1 MQDIE
6 KNAPAGAQAPEHSA
20 VHEDGHA
27 HHHHTHA
34 DGSRH
39 AGGHHLLQVEDLSVS
54 FSMYDDAPDAG
65 FFSWLSAP
73 RRTVEAIHGLS
84 IGVHAGE
91 IVAVVGA
98 SGSGK
103 TLLADA
109 ILGISAENSLVEG
122 TVWFDGE
129 RCDEER
135 LDALR
140 GREIAFVPQSVESL
154 DPLMKVGKQVELF
167 VRDATPEEARRRRR
181 EVFERYGLDERAA
194 NLYPFE
200 LSGGMARRV
209 LLACAL
215 ANRPRLIIAD
225 EPTPGLDL
233 DLAVRAMDDFRAFAD
248 EGGGV
253 LLITHDIELVLR
265 VADRIAVF
273 KGGTVV
279 EETAV
284 ANFASPEL
292 LRHPFSRA
300 LWRALPEHGFEGSDR
315 QDGR

>member
-6 KNAPAGAQAPEHSA
+6 KNAAAAAGSPEHSA
-20 VHEDGHA
+20 AHEDGHA

-34 DGSRH
+34 DGSCH

-65 FFSWLSAP
+65 SFSWLSAP
-73 RRTVEAIHGLS
+73 RRVVEAIRRLS

-135 LDALR
+135 LAALR

-181 EVFERYGLDERAA
+181 EVFERYGLDDRAEPVSVRAVGRHGPPRAA
-194 NLYPFE
+194 GVR
-200 LSGGMARRV
+200 SGEQAAPM
-209 LLACAL
+209 
-215 ANRPRLIIAD
+215 IAD

-233 DLAVRAMDDFRAFAD
+233 ELAVRAMDDFRAFAD

-273 KGGTVV
+273 KDGMVV

-300 LWRALPEHGFEGSDR
+300 LWHALPEHGFEGSDR
-315 QDGR
+315 QGVR

>member
-34 DGSRH
+34 GGSRH

-135 LDALR
+135 LAALR

-273 KGGTVV
+273 KDGTVV

-300 LWRALPEHGFEGSDR
+300 LWHALPEHGFEGSDR

>member
-6 KNAPAGAQAPEHSA
+6 KNAAAAAGSPEHSA
-20 VHEDGHA
+20 AHEDGHA

-39 AGGHHLLQVEDLSVS
+39 AGGHHLLQVEGLSVS
-54 FSMYDDAPDAG
+54 FSMYDDVPDAG

-73 RRTVEAIHGLS
+73 RRVVEAIRGLS

-135 LDALR
+135 LAALR

-194 NLYPFE
+194 SLYPFE

-233 DLAVRAMDDFRAFAD
+233 ELAVRAMDDFRAFAD

-273 KGGTVV
+273 KDGTVV

-300 LWRALPEHGFEGSDR
+300 LWHALPEHGFEGSDR
-315 QDGR
+315 QDVR